1 MNEKR
6 EIEEHECTRLFQSIF
21 LKRKEEKGVVADG

>member
-6 EIEEHECTRLFQSIF
+6 DIEYECTPLFQSIF

>member
-1 MNEKR
+1 MNER
-6 EIEEHECTRLFQSIF
+6 EIEFECTPLFQSIF